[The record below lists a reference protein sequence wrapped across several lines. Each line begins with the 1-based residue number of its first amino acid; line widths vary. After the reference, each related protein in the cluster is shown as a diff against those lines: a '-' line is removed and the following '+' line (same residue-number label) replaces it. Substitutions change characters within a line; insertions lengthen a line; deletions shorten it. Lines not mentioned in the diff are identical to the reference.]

1 MYYWWNRIF
10 SNDYDEEN
18 SNEEKFNE
26 EIKYRNNYS
35 RMRLV
40 FIFDVWNDSS
50 SYAAKKSDFI

>member
-40 FIFDVWNDSS
+40 FIFDVWNDSF